1 MFDGDLSEQHSS
13 LYGTTRFRTKA
24 KETSWGKGISNKF
37 MQVMSNGAFTG
48 INLSEGG
55 SKPPQNRLESPR
67 GINIWTVE
75 DDTAYAQ
82 TVAKAISNDGD
93 IDIQIAGIDETDDG
107 YEIVFIQDG
116 KIGMQLVSKDLA
128 TTSESTWLVTLGEG
142 EIASRLKTI
151 SIDAKRIAI
160 LFEVWDS
167 TG

>member
-1 MFDGDLSEQHSS
+1 MFM
-13 LYGTTRFRTKA
+13 K
-24 KETSWGKGISNKF
+24 
-37 MQVMSNGAFTG
+37 VMSNGAFTG

-82 TVAKAISNDGD
+82 TVAKAISNDGG
-93 IDIQIAGIDETDDG
+93 IDIQIAGIADTDQG

-128 TTSESTWLVTLGEG
+128 TASESTWLVTLGEG
-142 EIASRLKTI
+142 EIPSRVKTI
-151 SIDAKRIAI
+151 SIDA
-160 LFEVWDS
+160 
-167 TG
+167 